1 MNDQMGPGSLLDTT
15 DSLEAVGVF
24 RGWKNFMFLVVLLCL
39 LLVQGAFWL
48 VNSGSVELCRQA
60 EGEEQ
65 AAASAGLL
73 GEAEAAG
80 APEAEDAN
88 EAAAAVDPNKPAEAA
103 PRKAGLKG
111 LVPNITFECLS
122 WTVKLVNAILILSA
136 GLYLLTVLFSLKVS
150 LIGKLGG
157 INHISRAFFLSLFMF
172 VLLLPWQ
179 RVFGGVV
186 MGAIYTPAEL
196 AEACAVERTDV
207 FDKVLFY
214 LRFSGYW
221 LLIFLLLILSQL
233 RTCRWTRAILRR
245 LEVA

>member
-1 MNDQMGPGSLLDTT
+1 ML
-15 DSLEAVGVF
+15 
-24 RGWKNFMFLVVLLCL
+24 R
-39 LLVQGAFWL
+39 
-48 VNSGSVELCRQA
+48 
-60 EGEEQ
+60 
-65 AAASAGLL
+65 
-73 GEAEAAG
+73 EAEAAG

-88 EAAAAVDPNKPAEAA
+88 EAAAAGLLREAEAAGAPQTQDANEAAAPVEPNKPAEAA
-103 PRKAGLKG
+103 PRKPGLWG
-111 LVPNITFECLS
+111 FLPNITFECLS
-122 WTVKLVNAILILSA
+122 WIVKLVNAILILSA
-136 GLYLLTVLFSLKVS
+136 CIYFLTVLFSLKVS
-150 LIGKLGG
+150 IVGKLGG

-186 MGAIYTPAEL
+186 MGAIYTPSEL
-196 AEACAVERTDV
+196 AEACAVERTEI